1 MARLNQFFSY
11 IHNLILHLPQN
22 GYHNISKLMQPQM
35 RCISESFTAN
45 PYLSNKKTKGLKM
58 KSVKP
63 AAKPDGR
70 GQVAGAGAGS
80 GDGR

>member
-1 MARLNQFFSY
+1 MARLNQLFSY

-22 GYHNISKLMQPQM
+22 GYHNISKVMQPQM

-45 PYLSNKKTKGLKM
+45 PYVSSKKVKGLKM

-63 AAKPDGR
+63 AAKNGGN
-70 GQVAGAGAGS
+70 GQVAGVGVGS
-80 GDGR
+80 GR